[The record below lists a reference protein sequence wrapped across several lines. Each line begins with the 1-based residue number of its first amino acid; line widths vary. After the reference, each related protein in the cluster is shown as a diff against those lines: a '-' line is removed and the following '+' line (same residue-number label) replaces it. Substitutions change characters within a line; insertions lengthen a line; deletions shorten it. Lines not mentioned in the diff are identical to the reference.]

1 MVCFP
6 VSQAMA
12 AVSVDTSA
20 GVSGQVL
27 FPGDT
32 LINVG
37 VPVIRDGAEVVLD
50 TPGSWTNTDEG
61 TVYTASMSE
70 DWSSIVLTA
79 AGSVLVVENGTS
91 SKNDGSD
98 DSGNH
103 YSYSSEDTSSEPKDT
118 AYYPEGETVKL
129 TAAQPSEG
137 MMFAGWETD
146 SSEVYFEDASSA
158 ETTITMPGSK
168 ATVTATYKEEQTE
181 APAPETA
188 DPSQDTDAA
197 SAEPGEEPA
206 DPDAA
211 SADPG
216 EEPVDPDAA
225 SVDQNTEPAE
235 PNTVSVDQNTEPA
248 GSNTAEGPSQDT
260 GGDENTVIIDL
271 PESGTSGEDGQSTVD
286 DASAQE
292 EYPVTVND
300 GTGAGT
306 FAPGE
311 WVTVT
316 ANEYDGME
324 FTGWYVAS
332 RNAAL
337 DDAGSQTAVFQMP
350 EEEVVVSAQYAA
362 ETGSETAQADET
374 ESETAQTDE
383 TESETVQAAY
393 TVSVQNGIL
402 NEGSGTSEGTY
413 TEGQSVKIRA
423 NDPAEGMQFKGW
435 TVQIDGAD
443 ADPAAVLEDAAAAE
457 TVLKEVK
464 GSTVITANYEAVP
477 DPTYT
482 IKVANGTLS
491 SAEAVQDTA
500 AAGTWIVKGNRLVVI
515 TANPNPAGQAFI
527 GWIIMDE
534 QGTELDP
541 ADLGIADAASASLT
555 LAAVSQNLIFQ
566 AQYEGIEYNVT
577 VNDGEANYP
586 TAVSGTVVTITA
598 DEAPEG
604 MEFDYWKVDSGNVS
618 LADSL
623 SGTTSF
629 TMPMADVT
637 VSAYYKLKEYELTVE
652 NGTGS
657 QQYFHLGDAVT
668 VTSNYP
674 ASGKEFDEW
683 VATSGNV
690 DFTDSTRW
698 KTTFSMPD
706 SDVTVEATYK
716 NGPSTDDNYILDIV
730 SGGEYYAGDTIK
742 FTASGA
748 GMDNTDPNPGD
759 YRYRPTGYQIGNVT
773 GSWNGSPY
781 TTSMS
786 IKAAGEYTLKVTY
799 AKEVYDGSS
808 WVADGT
814 TDTKSVTFRVI
825 VKAAGVATGDN
836 TPIALV
842 VAIAAVSCVLFL
854 ILLVVVIRRKRNN
867 R

>member
-1 MVCFP
+1 MKKRQKKLLGFLLACMMVCLP

-12 AVSVDTSA
+12 AVSVDASA
-20 GVSGQVL
+20 GVTEQVL

-32 LINVG
+32 LINAGVTITKDGVDVG
-37 VPVIRDGAEVVLD
+37 QD

-79 AGSVLVVENGTS
+79 AGSVLVVENGTA

-98 DSGNH
+98 DSRNH
-103 YSYSSEDTSSEPKDT
+103 YSYSSDDTSSGSKDT
-118 AYYPEGETVKL
+118 AYYPEGETVKI

-137 MMFAGWETD
+137 MAFAGWTTS
-146 SSEVYFEDASSA
+146 SSEVSFADASSA

-181 APAPETA
+181 APVPETA
-188 DPSQDTDAA
+188 EPTQDTDAA
-197 SAEPGEEPA
+197 PEEPNA
-206 DPDAA
+206 EWEDPNAAPEDPDTAW
-211 SADPG
+211 
-216 EEPVDPDAA
+216 VDPNAA
-225 SVDQNTEPAE
+225 PED
-235 PNTVSVDQNTEPA
+235 PNAAPEDLSTDGESLQ
-248 GSNTAEGPSQDT
+248 GSGAD
-260 GGDENTVIIDL
+260 DNTVIID
-271 PESGTSGEDGQSTVD
+271 PPADETPAEGVQDGEANAT
-286 DASAQE
+286 DAPVAT
-292 EYPVTVND
+292 EYSVTVND

-316 ANEYDGME
+316 ANEYEGQG
-324 FTGWYVAS
+324 FNGWYVES
-332 RNAAL
+332 MNAAL
-337 DDAGSQTAVFQMP
+337 DDANAQTAGFLMP
-350 EEEVVVSAQYAA
+350 EEDVVVSAQYAA
-362 ETGSETAQADET
+362 AP
-374 ESETAQTDE
+374 ESETVQTDA
-383 TESETVQAAY
+383 TESETVQATY

-402 NEGSGTSEGTY
+402 NEESGMPEGTY
-413 TEGQSVKIRA
+413 TEGQSVKIKA
-423 NDPAEGMQFKGW
+423 NAPETGMQFMSW
-435 TVQIDGAD
+435 TVQVDGAEVD
-443 ADPAAVLEDAAAAE
+443 AAMVLENAAAAE
-457 TVLKEVK
+457 TVLMEVK
-464 GSTVITANYEAVP
+464 GNTVVTANYEAIP
-477 DPTYT
+477 DPTY
-482 IKVANGTLS
+482 IVKVANGTLS
-491 SAEAVQDTA
+491 SAEAVQDA
-500 AAGTWIVKGNRLVVI
+500 ADTSKWTVKGNRQVVI

-527 GWIIMDE
+527 GWMITDE
-534 QGTELDP
+534 QGLELNP
-541 ADLGIADAASASLT
+541 ADLGIADTTSASLT

-604 MEFDYWKVDSGNVS
+604 MEFDYWKVETGNVS
-618 LADSL
+618 LADSF
-623 SGTTSF
+623 SETTSF

-637 VSAYYKLKEYELTVE
+637 VSAFYKLKEYKLTVE

-668 VTSNYP
+668 ISSNYP
-674 ASGKEFDEW
+674 ASGKEFNEW

-690 DFTDSTRW
+690 DFADSTRW
-698 KTTFSMPD
+698 KTTFAMPA
-706 SDVTVEATYK
+706 SDVTVKATYK
-716 NGPSTDDNYILDIV
+716 DGPSTNDNCILDIV
-730 SGGEYYAGDTIK
+730 SGGEYYTGATIK

-748 GMDNTDPNPGD
+748 GMGNTNPNPGD

-781 TTSMS
+781 TTSMA

-799 AKEVYDGSS
+799 AKDVYDGSN

-825 VKAAGVATGDN
+825 VKAAGVATGDE
-836 TPIALV
+836 TPLAV
-842 VAIAAVSCVLFL
+842 VIAIAAVSCILFI
-854 ILLVVVIRRKRNN
+854 ILLVVVIRRKRM